1 MNVKPTSATGSTA
14 PSTAPA
20 SGPALTASA
29 LAALLASACCLG
41 PLLLVSLGLG
51 GAWVGN
57 LQVLATF
64 RPLFLAGAGLA
75 LLVAGRRIF
84 RRAPACAPG
93 TACSVPATGRA
104 SKAVFAIVALLVV
117 LAAVFPYLIRPAQ
130 TDPAVAPTTRDLPP
144 HADAAA
150 SGRTD
155 PASWR
160 TVTLSVPGM
169 SCHTCPITVRK
180 ALLAV
185 HGVTAAEVSL
195 ERKTVLVTFDATKT
209 TVGALTRATVDAGYP
224 SSLQGE
230 VTR

>member
-1 MNVKPTSATGSTA
+1 MNVDPTSPAGSTA
-14 PSTAPA
+14 SSTAPA
-20 SGPALTASA
+20 SGPVLTASA

-57 LQVLATF
+57 LQVLAPF

-93 TACSVPATGRA
+93 TACSVPAAGRA

-117 LAAVFPYLIRPAQ
+117 LAAAFPYLVRPAQ
-130 TDPAVAPTTRDLPP
+130 ADQAAARTTRDLPP
-144 HADAAA
+144 RAEAA
-150 SGRTD
+150 SIGRTD
-155 PASWR
+155 PASIR
-160 TVTLSVPGM
+160 TVTLAVPGM
-169 SCHTCPITVRK
+169 SCPTCPITVRK

-185 HGVTAAEVSL
+185 PGVTAAEVSF
-195 ERKTVLVTFDATKT
+195 EGKTASVTFDAT
-209 TVGALTRATVDAGYP
+209 RATVATLTGATANAGYP
-224 SSLQGE
+224 SSLRGE
-230 VTR
+230 VPR

>member
-1 MNVKPTSATGSTA
+1 
-14 PSTAPA
+14 
-20 SGPALTASA
+20 
-29 LAALLASACCLG
+29 
-41 PLLLVSLGLG
+41 
-51 GAWVGN
+51 VGN
-57 LQVLATF
+57 LQVLAPF

-84 RRAPACAPG
+84 HRAPACAPG
-93 TACSVPATGRA
+93 TACSVPAIDRA
-104 SKAVFAIVALLVV
+104 SKAVFAIVTLLVV
-117 LAAVFPYLIRPAQ
+117 LAAAFPYLVRPAQ
-130 TDPAVAPTTRDLPP
+130 ADRAVARTTRDLPP
-144 HADAAA
+144 RADAAA

-155 PASWR
+155 LVSWR

-209 TVGALTRATVDAGYP
+209 TVAALTHATVDAGYP

-230 VTR
+230 VTQ